1 MEKRQDLK
9 EYLRELW
16 QAFEKTGSIG
26 AFLLYNDLREKSEK
40 AGRTREKRILSKDN
54 A

>member
-1 MEKRQDLK
+1 MEKSTDLK
-9 EYLRELW
+9 EYLLELW
-16 QAFEKTGSIG
+16 HAFEKTGSIG

-40 AGRTREKRILSKDN
+40 AGRAREKRIMSKDN

>member
-1 MEKRQDLK
+1 MDLK

-26 AFLLYNDLREKSEK
+26 AFLLYNDLRKKAEKD
-40 AGRTREKRILSKDN
+40 GRVREKRLLSKDN